1 MRISFDIDK
10 LITFYF
16 PELLRKVK
24 HLAWLQVCAKPLK
37 TAYAAFLAFRS
48 EKLYEASITGE
59 TNRLEKALQDRY
71 VAPGIYIIH
80 QLDYLDTAWIWT
92 KSEPVIQEWDYL
104 KDEAD
109 PTPEWDYLRD
119 EYDPEFDFI
128 VRVPLALSGIVEEMK
143 VWLRRYIMAGKK
155 YKVELY

>member
-1 MRISFDIDK
+1 MRISFNIDK
-10 LITFYF
+10 LITIYF

-24 HLAWLQVCAKPLK
+24 HLAWLQSCSRPLK
-37 TAYAAFLAFRS
+37 TAYQSFLIWRN

-59 TNRLEKALQDRY
+59 TNRLERALQDRY
-71 VAPGIYIIH
+71 NDVGIYIIH

-92 KSEPVIQEWDYL
+92 KHEPVFHEWDYL
-104 KDEAD
+104 KTESD
-109 PTPEWDYLRD
+109 PTPEADYLRD

-128 VRVPLALSGIVEEMK
+128 VRVPTAQLQNVEEMK
-143 VWLRRYIMAGKK
+143 VWLRRYVMAGKK